1 MEECECQKSC
11 RANGTV
17 HEDGATWEKGCQQCS
32 CVHGEIECRPTP
44 CAPVTCKN
52 PVIPQGQCCPICLSK
67 YFFKLKNCNLKS
79 CTNNQIVIRV
89 KERKKERKLNLL
101 VLD

>member
-1 MEECECQKSC
+1 MQSTITLRPSFQLAAAEGRIGKVEECECQKSC
-11 RANGTV
+11 RVNGTV

-52 PVIPQGQCCPICLSK
+52 PVVPQGECCPICLS
-67 YFFKLKNCNLKS
+67 
-79 CTNNQIVIRV
+79 
-89 KERKKERKLNLL
+89 E
-101 VLD
+101 